1 MAGLKSLTDIAK
13 DPLKESKKTPYPV
26 LFEQRERLL
35 KEAYQT
41 REERVYAELVRRF
54 LKK

>member
-1 MAGLKSLTDIAK
+1 
-13 DPLKESKKTPYPV
+13 
-26 LFEQRERLL
+26 LL

-54 LKK
+54 IKK